1 MDWPKNITI
10 EEIKPF
16 KDGLDHLVAE
26 MGVIRLMLADKVT
39 RLAKRF
45 ESEMESTFRGYGI
58 TPAEALYHLKNAEG
72 GAEAANYSFDQDL
85 IEALKLKVEK
95 SFNDNIDLP
104 LVRLQKLF
112 KLSSFEINILV
123 TCLLPEFYPGLGR
136 VFGFLQDDAT
146 LVYPT
151 MGLISE
157 LYCKGHMELKFAWHS
172 FHPGSTLRTW
182 NLIAPIGD
190 EAQIP
195 PLKRAYRADER
206 IITFLMGSNDYD
218 GRLEGKII
226 LAGARETQASVKH
239 KSALENIAGGVM
251 DGRECQIVMLSG
263 PNEDSANDFVEATAG
278 YLGWKILRAP
288 AASFYIRNEWDI
300 KTIEVLL
307 REAVLQPAVLFFYEE
322 KEMSGE
328 PMPDMTFL
336 GKIFARKGMLIFIQ
350 SSKMMIPSEGFESSI
365 NYLKLEFD
373 NPPALERVACWEEA
387 IAANNFNWPP
397 HVAEQLAMRYSVS
410 KNLANTLLARLRL
423 RMNGDNKDEQRSLD
437 LFRQIINDYTRQPLG
452 ELAQRIEPVFD
463 WNDLVVHKSVA
474 EHLKAFRN
482 TIAHQFTVYER
493 WGLGA
498 KTPRGRGVVALFS
511 GPSGTGK
518 TMAAEVIAHDLGI
531 NLYRID
537 LAGLVSK
544 YIGETEKNIKRIF
557 DCARSNVLLFF
568 DEADSLFG
576 RRTEIKDSHDR
587 YANLE
592 VNYLL
597 QRLEDHDGPVI
608 LATNIRKNMD
618 EAFLRR
624 IHFVIEFPQPSEP
637 LRQIIFNKY
646 LPGSVPKAGDVD
658 IQFLAKHF
666 EISGGDIKNAAI
678 HAAFMAAEEGELLKM
693 EHLLISLKREYL
705 KLGKLF
711 PGSHVGHI
719 IKDQSERP
727 EDRRRK
733 KEASRLGT

>member
-1 MDWPKNITI
+1 MDKLRSGLKEDIA
-10 EEIKPF
+10 PF
-16 KDGLDHLVAE
+16 KNGLEHLIAE
-26 MGVIRLMLADKVT
+26 MQLIRMLLADRVKET
-39 RLAKRF
+39 SKRF
-45 ESEMESTFRGYGI
+45 ESETENAFKSYGI
-58 TPAEALYHLKNAEG
+58 TPAEAQYHLGQTEDRSYG
-72 GAEAANYSFDQDL
+72 RSFSFDQQAADIL
-85 IEALKLKVEK
+85 RLRVER
-95 SFNDNIDLP
+95 SLNEGIDLP

-112 KLSSFEINILV
+112 KLSGFEINILV
-123 TCLLPEFYPGLGR
+123 TCLLPEFYPGIGR

-151 MGLISE
+151 MGFISE
-157 LYCKGHMELKFAWHS
+157 LYCKGRMELKYAWHA
-172 FHPGSTLRTW
+172 FHPGSALRTW
-182 NLIAPIGD
+182 NLIAPTGD

-206 IITFLMGSNDYD
+206 IITFLMGSSDYD

-226 LAGARETQASVKH
+226 LAGARETQAPVKH

-251 DGRECQIVMLSG
+251 DGRECHIVTLSG
-263 PNEDSANDFVEATAG
+263 PNKDSANDFVEATAG
-278 YLGWKILRAP
+278 RLGWKILRAP
-288 AASFYIRNEWDI
+288 AASFYLRNEWDM

-307 REAVLQPAVLFFYEE
+307 REAVLQPAALFFYEE
-322 KEMSGE
+322 KELSGE
-328 PMPDMTFL
+328 PTPDMTFL
-336 GKIFARKGMLIFIQ
+336 RRVFARKGMLIFIQ
-350 SSKMMIPSEGFESSI
+350 SSKMMIPSEGFESSV

-387 IAANNFNWPP
+387 IAANNLNWPP
-397 HVAEQLAMRYSVS
+397 HAAEQLAMRYPVS
-410 KNLANTLLARLRL
+410 KNQANTLLARLRL

-437 LFRQIINDYTRQPLG
+437 LFRQIINDYTRQPLE
-452 ELAQRIEPVFD
+452 ELAQRIEPAFD
-463 WNDLVVHKSVA
+463 WNDLVVHRSVA

-518 TMAAEVIAHDLGI
+518 TMAAEVIAHELGI

-637 LRQIIFNKY
+637 LRQIMFNKY

-711 PGSHVGHI
+711 PGSQVSHI
-719 IKDQSERP
+719 IKDQSESP

-733 KEASRLGT
+733 KEAGRLGT